1 MTPEVHVAVSIPA
14 WRGAVFIG
22 GDSDEVRDV
31 VGRRRYFDP
40 LYDAVVIDKH
50 PRGNNK
56 VNT

>member
-1 MTPEVHVAVSIPA
+1 M
-14 WRGAVFIG
+14 
-22 GDSDEVRDV
+22 

-56 VNT
+56 HLSSELSFTPSIIEPLALLELFSPFY